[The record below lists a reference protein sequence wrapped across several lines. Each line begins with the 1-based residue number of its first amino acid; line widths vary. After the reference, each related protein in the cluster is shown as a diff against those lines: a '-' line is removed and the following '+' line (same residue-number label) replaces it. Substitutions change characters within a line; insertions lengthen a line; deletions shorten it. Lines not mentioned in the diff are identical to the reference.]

1 MTEALIL
8 NCKHGNLSQITKI
21 SISVIENLLDVAEMK
36 AHLELILKVQEKLD
50 SLTDNYCT
58 IVSEEDFE

>member
-50 SLTDNYCT
+50 NLTDNYCT